1 MATVTV
7 ILVNRRKKKDGTY
20 PISIR
25 VTHGAKTRYK
35 AIGHSVKHEQF
46 KPGASD
52 WVRRH
57 PDALFINSVIEDERA
72 KMIEKMTRLR
82 LDRKEFDFDFVLSD
96 APAAGHTIGE
106 ILSTLADR
114 YNKNQSVSQ
123 EYRHI
128 SLKRQVIE
136 CFGKDVLLSE
146 IKLEGVRALESYFK
160 NVQGNAQNTV
170 ARKIKYLRSA
180 FREAQRM
187 WPEVGQNPFELVR
200 IKSAKVIRTRL
211 LPYQITSFERLPL
224 MGFLDVARDA
234 FMASFYTQGMRFGN
248 VIMILK
254 SQINNGIIKYQM
266 SKGGH
271 YREIEVHPKLK
282 EIIDKYISSPG
293 EFLFPILKSMP
304 KDKRAE
310 TFAIDEAN
318 SLVNTALKKIALLA
332 GISEK
337 VTFHVAKHSFAQMAK
352 RAGVDPWVMKD
363 SLGHTDFKT
372 TEQYLNS
379 LDDDHINK
387 AISGLF

>member
-57 PDALFINSVIEDERA
+57 PDALYINSVIEDVRA
-72 KMIEKMTRLR
+72 KMIEKITRLR

-96 APAAGHTIGE
+96 APASGHTIGE

-114 YNKNQSVSQ
+114 YNKSQSVSQ

-136 CFGKDVLLSE
+136 CFGKDVLLSD
-146 IKLEGVRALESYFK
+146 IKLEGARALESHFR
-160 NVQGNAQNTV
+160 NVEGNKQNTV

-200 IKSAKVIRTRL
+200 IKS
-211 LPYQITSFERLPL
+211 ERVERVKLDREQLNSIEKLPL
-224 MGFLDVARDA
+224 MGFFDVVRDA
-234 FMASFYTQGMRFGN
+234 FMAAYYMHGMRFGKIATLQKKQ
-248 VIMILK
+248 VGDMIV
-254 SQINNGIIKYQM
+254 KYRM
-266 SKGGH
+266 AKGNQ
-271 YREIEVHPKLK
+271 YREIEIHPKLRA
-282 EIIDKYISSPG
+282 IIEKYMNTPG
-293 EFLFPILKSMP
+293 ELLFPILKSIP
-304 KDKRAE
+304 KDKKAE
-310 TFAIDEAN
+310 HFAVDEAN
-318 SLVNTALKKIALLA
+318 SMVNKALKKIALLV

-337 VTFHVAKHSFAQMAK
+337 ITFHVAKHSFAQMAK
-352 RAGVDPWVMKD
+352 RAGIDPWVMKD

-372 TEQYLNS
+372 TEQYLKS